1 MVMVDIS
8 AQMVKELRDKSGA
21 AMMDCKKALVEASGD
36 SEKAFEILR
45 QKGVATAN
53 KKSSRTASEGLVVGQ
68 IAKDGKS
75 GALIEVNCETDFVA
89 RNDEFVQLTKDLA
102 EVALTTKSA
111 SVDAL
116 NTQPIK

>member
-1 MVMVDIS
+1 MVDIS

-68 IAKDGKS
+68 IAQRRKVRRS
-75 GALIEVNCETDFVA
+75 YRSQL
-89 RNDEFVQLTKDLA
+89 RNRLRCPQR
-102 EVALTTKSA
+102 
-111 SVDAL
+111 
-116 NTQPIK
+116 